1 MSGTA
6 AAKIMAPLGS
16 EVNIEAK
23 GWLGMRRNYVWM
35 MTLAVTGLVLVAAG
49 CREAAVP
56 PHSRAVDS
64 AFTVAGRPIAPA
76 VLNAYV
82 ARHTGFTSRDG
93 EMRCAYIPLAQR
105 EERIFLQTLCLE
117 IVAEGDSLVVGSGR
131 GVPVALRLA
140 PSGDSVRIVS
150 HDVPEDGGGY
160 APSVERIFPEDVARR
175 IFAYT
180 GADTLER
187 HLKADAERERDR
199 RLRRRGRP

>member
-1 MSGTA
+1 
-6 AAKIMAPLGS
+6 MAPLGS
-16 EVNIEAK
+16 EVNIEVK
-23 GWLGMRRNYVWM
+23 GWFGMRRNYVWII
-35 MTLAVTGLVLVAAG
+35 TLAMISLVPVAAG

-64 AFTVAGRPIAPA
+64 TFTVAGRPVAPEA
-76 VLNAYV
+76 LNAYV
-82 ARHTGFTSRDG
+82 AQHTGFTSRDG

-117 IVAEGDSLVVGSGR
+117 MVAEGDSLVVGSGR

-160 APSVERIFPEDVARR
+160 APSVERIFPEDVARQ